1 MTLPRGSKYLEIL
14 HIQFNLLSYLNQ
26 ESEQNRSMLNY
37 YVKSNVKIMFTNLQ
51 FLESRKTLL
60 LQNAGKIEH
69 RGARNNKRKKKK
81 KKMLRQN
88 LSPTKV
94 GLYFPRTLTLS
105 RRIEYFRYD
114 PSLFKNTSALFP
126 APSQISKSREEG
138 GGGSTTCT
146 TAVTPH
152 LTGALLNRPILS
164 AVACNDRNHL
174 EPRRIVKKSFL
185 REFLLRIEE
194 YVWTLY

>member
-51 FLESRKTLL
+51 FLESWETVL

-126 APSQISKSREEG
+126 APSQISKSREGGEG
-138 GGGSTTCT
+138 GIHNVHNRGYSS
-146 TAVTPH
+146 
-152 LTGALLNRPILS
+152 LNRRPIKPS
-164 AVACNDRNHL
+164 DPFCRCV
-174 EPRRIVKKSFL
+174 
-185 REFLLRIEE
+185 
-194 YVWTLY
+194 